1 MVDDYYSVSVVIK
14 KNEMNYFKQ
23 QDGENHPL
31 GMVLE
36 RWAAHTDLSIVI
48 ANAGGFI
55 VWVNAAF
62 TRMCGYNS
70 DELLGRRPGHI
81 LSGEL
86 SEKRPREVLNHAIQR
101 QVPVRTRLV
110 NYTKSGKPYWV
121 EIHLEPIHNMNGLLT
136 GFISVEQD
144 VTKDELHQ
152 HEIGELSAAM
162 YEALS
167 RKVTSHRSSKPRP
180 NPSVK
185 RQSANH
191 KIIIKRRI
199 RGNKLFRK
207 VSLNKKH
214 LIH

>member
-1 MVDDYYSVSVVIK
+1 MITVRFESLLK
-14 KNEMNYFKQ
+14 KIEMNYFKQ

-86 SEKRPREVLNHAIQR
+86 SEKRPREVLSHAIQR

>member
-1 MVDDYYSVSVVIK
+1 MLGSVV
-14 KNEMNYFKQ
+14 NESINMNYLKQ
-23 QDGENHPL
+23 EDGESHPL

-36 RWAAHTDLSIVI
+36 RWAAHTDLSVVI

-55 VWVNAAF
+55 VWVNPAF

-101 QVPVRTRLV
+101 QVPVRTRMV

-121 EIHLEPIHNMNGLLT
+121 EIHLEPIHNLNGRLT
-136 GFISVEQD
+136 GFISVERD

-152 HEIGELSAAM
+152 HEIGELSATM
-162 YEALS
+162 YASLVQ
-167 RKVTSHRSSKPRP
+167 KVGPNGSTNIRS
-180 NPSVK
+180 NPTKNERRSDAKSSITK
-185 RQSANH
+185 RN
-191 KIIIKRRI
+191 
-199 RGNKLFRK
+199 RGKKLF
-207 VSLNKKH
+207 KKGQ
-214 LIH
+214 

>member
-1 MVDDYYSVSVVIK
+1 MVDDNYSVSVVIK

-86 SEKRPREVLNHAIQR
+86 SEKRPREVLSHAIQR

-167 RKVTSHRSSKPRP
+167 RKVVSHRSNKTRP
-180 NPSVK
+180 NPSVN
-185 RQSANH
+185 RQAANH

>member
-1 MVDDYYSVSVVIK
+1 MITVRFESLLRKI
-14 KNEMNYFKQ
+14 EMNYFKQ

-152 HEIGELSAAM
+152 HEIGELSATM
-162 YEALS
+162 YASLVQ
-167 RKVTSHRSSKPRP
+167 KVVPNGSTNIRSNPKKNERRSDAKSSISKR
-180 NPSVK
+180 N
-185 RQSANH
+185 
-191 KIIIKRRI
+191 
-199 RGNKLFRK
+199 RGKKLF
-207 VSLNKKH
+207 KKGQ
-214 LIH
+214 

>member
-1 MVDDYYSVSVVIK
+1 
-14 KNEMNYFKQ
+14 MNYLKQ
-23 QDGENHPL
+23 LDGEGHTL

-36 RWAAHTDLSIVI
+36 RWAAHTDLSLVI

-70 DELLGRRPGHI
+70 DELNGRRPGHI

-86 SEKRPREVLNHAIQR
+86 SGKRPREVLNHAIKR
-101 QVPVRTRLV
+101 QVPVRTRMV

-121 EIHLEPIHNMNGLLT
+121 EIYLEPIRNMNGLLT
-136 GFISVEQD
+136 GFISVERD

-162 YEALS
+162 YQTLIQ
-167 RKVTSHRSSKPRP
+167 KVSPKSAGNIRLNSSK
-180 NPSVK
+180 N
-185 RQSANH
+185 
-191 KIIIKRRI
+191 KRRPSAKSNI
-199 RGNKLFRK
+199 AKRNRGKKLFRK
-207 VSLNKKH
+207 VSVKKTPNT
-214 LIH
+214 

>member
-1 MVDDYYSVSVVIK
+1 
-14 KNEMNYFKQ
+14 MNYFKQ

-86 SEKRPREVLNHAIQR
+86 SETRPREVLSHAIQR

-199 RGNKLFRK
+199 RGKKLFRK